1 MTQPRLPQFTD
12 YQHIGAYMRDLRLYY
27 ALDVPQVAERLHI
40 RAKYIQAIEEGR
52 LEQMP
57 GKVYARGYIVTY
69 AEFLGLDAEA
79 IATQYMGE
87 GTKARDV
94 HYFVPEPK
102 RTKLQRSQKRLPY
115 GVLGLAVVLG
125 LAYVYWP
132 AGDEDG
138 RPNSVQDVPQAL
150 IEAMRNGVMPVADN
164 TDCLMGGGWMAC
176 VQRMGEPVPGPM
188 FVAPVVRPFV
198 DATSLPVA
206 PVVEEEEVAE
216 PEAPTPPAPAPQAPK
231 PEAKPPEVKKPE
243 PKKPEA
249 KKPESSP
256 PKPEVKPTT
265 EAVEEVAP
273 FVPQAPVEAPK
284 PDDVPAADS
293 LDTGPN
299 AGNPRWWRRGFEEQ
313 APDPN
318 DPNVLRDEPWSPR
331 GRR

>member
-27 ALDVPQVAERLHI
+27 GLDVPQVADRLHI

-79 IATQYMGE
+79 IATQYLGE

-102 RTKLQRSQKRLPY
+102 RTKLQRNQKRLPY
-115 GVLGLAVVLG
+115 GVLALVAVAG

-132 AGDEDG
+132 AGDEALPG
-138 RPNSVQDVPQAL
+138 AVQDVPEAL

-164 TDCLMGGGWMAC
+164 ADCLLGGGWMAC
-176 VQRMGEPVPGPM
+176 VQRMGEPVPGAM
-188 FVAPVVRPFV
+188 FVEPVVRPFV
-198 DATSLPVA
+198 DATSLPA
-206 PVVEEEEVAE
+206 EPVVEVEEIVE
-216 PEAPTPPAPAPQAPK
+216 PVVEAPPAPAPEVEQ
-231 PEAKPPEVKKPE
+231 PEAKKPEV
-243 PKKPEA
+243 KKPEA
-249 KKPESSP
+249 KKPEVKKPEPSKP
-256 PKPEVKPTT
+256 APKP
-265 EAVEEVAP
+265 EAVEEAEP
-273 FVPQAPVEAPK
+273 FVPEAPVEAPK
-284 PDDVPAADS
+284 PEDAGMTDS
-293 LDTGPN
+293 LDTGPD
-299 AGNPRWWRRGFEEQ
+299 ASNPRWWKRGFEEE
-313 APDPN
+313 AADPN
-318 DPNVLRDEPWSPR
+318 DPNVPRDEPWSPR